1 VSGTDTAWETSDVQT
16 EIVSQSEDS
25 RTMLLTG
32 VTPAVEQVIET
43 LREHNALLDVA
54 MSVMAV

>member
-1 VSGTDTAWETSDVQT
+1 VQT

-25 RTMLLTG
+25 QTMLLTG

-43 LREHNALLDVA
+43 LREHNTLLDVA